1 MFFNKNNG
9 NIVHVNDIKDLKLHK
24 IKPADL
30 QKIYIDKNGQEHKL
44 KYDPLRKK
52 VIIVRIIKG
61 VLNGKYVKNKYDDIA
76 TDDRI
81 KSEFK
86 HKIGEMGKEYL
97 KNKYNITGQEPEKLQ
112 EQPLSFESKGK
123 KEKEIEEQKKTED
136 QVKSSDGIVI
146 EKISD
151 VSSVIEKVI
160 ERLEISLKNIIESN
174 VFNERFGFDDKM
186 VLDDI
191 RRIVKTDIIGEFQN
205 LKEIHEDTLKGYNDT
220 KLKNKAYGEKIK
232 ALLAVTPRTDHINI
246 LRELESIEIFQK
258 GLKSILKSFDDIEYK
273 LSIIS
278 GDKINARNFHERQ
291 KFSDGQISLQTCKSD
306 TIKIIKHFEGHYNQ
320 KFK

>member
-1 MFFNKNNG
+1 MFFNKNKG
-9 NIVHVNDIKDLKLHK
+9 NIVHINDIKDLKLHK
-24 IKPADL
+24 IKPEDL
-30 QKIYIDKNGQEHKL
+30 QKIYIDKDGQEYKL

-52 VIIVRIIKG
+52 VIIVKVIKG
-61 VLNGKYVKNKYDDIA
+61 VLNGKYVKNKYDDVA

-81 KSEFK
+81 KLEFK

-97 KNKYNITGQEPEKLQ
+97 KNKYNITGQEPEKTKD
-112 EQPLSFESKGK
+112 PALSVESE
-123 KEKEIEEQKKTED
+123 KEKNEVEEQI
-136 QVKSSDGIVI
+136 KSSDGIVI

-151 VSSVIEKVI
+151 VSSVIEKI
-160 ERLEISLKNIIESN
+160 TERLEIALKNIVESN

-191 RRIVKTDIIGEFQN
+191 RRIVKVDIIGEYQN
-205 LKEIHEDTLKGYNDT
+205 LKEIHEDTLKGYNDS
-220 KLKNKAYGEKIK
+220 KLKNKVYGEKIK
-232 ALLAVTPRTDHINI
+232 ALLAVTPRSDHINI

-278 GDKINARNFHERQ
+278 GEKINARNFHERQ
-291 KFSDGQISLQTCKSD
+291 KFSDGQISLQTSKSD
-306 TIKIIKHFEGHYNQ
+306 TVKIIKHFNELYNQ